1 MGLSMKFGS
10 LAEGSPKPSR
20 RRVTGGCLCG
30 AVELEID
37 FPAFWAWHDHSA
49 ASRRAHGA
57 AYATYIGCWRKHA
70 RVRKGQRNI
79 AHFEDAKTTSVRS
92 FCSRCGTPLLYER
105 KRSPHMVNI
114 PRALFTGRTGREPRY
129 HVGIEELQDWAYTGK
144 QLVPLKGYP
153 DIVWER
159 PKQRRSP
166 RDVDQTSRGK
176 PRPSCPAGMYTSA
189 TRTDESSSNHRPLT
203 LLPSKRSR
211 VLRVGFGLTKHLGL
225 ASRIDNCSDAL
236 NAETIGRLPGDRQI

>member
-1 MGLSMKFGS
+1 M
-10 LAEGSPKPSR
+10 
-20 RRVTGGCLCG
+20 
-30 AVELEID
+30 ELEID

-70 RVRKGQRNI
+70 RVPKGRRSI
-79 AHFEDAKTTSVRS
+79 ARFEDATTGSTRS

-129 HVGIEELQDWAYTGK
+129 HVAIEELQDWAYTGK
-144 QLVPLKGYP
+144 RLVPLKGYS

-159 PKQRRSP
+159 PKSRKCPSEVDPPELFKRRIRSA
-166 RDVDQTSRGK
+166 RD
-176 PRPSCPAGMYTSA
+176 
-189 TRTDESSSNHRPLT
+189 
-203 LLPSKRSR
+203 
-211 VLRVGFGLTKHLGL
+211 
-225 ASRIDNCSDAL
+225 
-236 NAETIGRLPGDRQI
+236 QIVR